1 MPGESAGAG
10 NGARGGAREAARA
23 RRRRFGGQE
32 FQGTEYRKGKELN
45 ASCRCSK
52 RGAVGAA
59 TSPHPTLEPH
69 LSPLPPPHLN
79 HPHLSILSPRHPKA
93 PSFTLASIPSINPVA
108 SPHEH
113 TC

>member
-1 MPGESAGAG
+1 MHARVKGVDERRLPLLSPSRTRACAHLSTHKPRHRRVTHMPGESAGAG

-52 RGAVGAA
+52 RGA
-59 TSPHPTLEPH
+59 
-69 LSPLPPPHLN
+69 
-79 HPHLSILSPRHPKA
+79 
-93 PSFTLASIPSINPVA
+93 
-108 SPHEH
+108 
-113 TC
+113 